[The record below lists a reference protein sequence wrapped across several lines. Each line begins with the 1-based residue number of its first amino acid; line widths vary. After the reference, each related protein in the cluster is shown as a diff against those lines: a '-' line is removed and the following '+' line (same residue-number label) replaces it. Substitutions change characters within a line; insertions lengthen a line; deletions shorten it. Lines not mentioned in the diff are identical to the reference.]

1 MNEREAL
8 RDATFDDASLA
19 GVDRDLRDIADA
31 TAPRRAFLE
40 TYLPHL
46 RQAATEALPSVAA
59 NPMPARPRRIALHRW
74 QVAVGIATAAALIL
88 AVGFGAFSWVVRPQP
103 VSAAAVLQKA
113 IGVASD
119 PAAAGIWSYHFKREG
134 INYVP
139 STLSINKGTVT
150 PSAATITFIET
161 DERWGVFPNRWRT
174 DYRTQRGQNLA
185 GAVASGSASDGT
197 TEWSYSPF
205 GSETEI
211 QIGALPP
218 GAKTPLF
225 LPIQLPTGA
234 QPGQDATYT
243 APTGCYHPKLAGEA
257 TVAGRAAYVID
268 LGPYLCPSSFTIG
281 GDGTPV
287 PGPITPP
294 EQQGRHTMWI
304 DKETFFYLKSE
315 NYNAD
320 GTLMSRQE
328 VTEIAYNITIP
339 DSVFA
344 YSPPPDVHS
353 ARVTD
358 LRPQLYQIPE
368 SAKYPGGGLPPGLVD
383 PSPQKP

>member
-1 MNEREAL
+1 MNEQEAL
-8 RDATFDDASLA
+8 RDATFDDISLA

-31 TAPRRAFLE
+31 TAPRPAFLE
-40 TYLPHL
+40 TYLLHL
-46 RQAATEALPSVAA
+46 RQAAIEALPSVTA
-59 NPMPARPRRIALHRW
+59 NPVRGRTRRIALHRW
-74 QVAVGIATAAALIL
+74 QAVVGIATAAALIL

-113 IGVASD
+113 IAIASD
-119 PAAAGIWSYHFKREG
+119 PAAAGIRSYHYKREG
-134 INYVP
+134 ISYAP
-139 STLSINKGTVT
+139 STISINKGTVT
-150 PSAATITFIET
+150 SSAATITLILM
-161 DERWGVFPNRWRT
+161 DEHWGVFPNRWRT
-174 DYRTQRGQNLA
+174 DYRTS
-185 GAVASGSASDGT
+185 AVASGSVSDGM

-205 GSETEI
+205 GVGTEV

-234 QPGQDATYT
+234 QPGQDATYN
-243 APTGCYHPKLAGEA
+243 APTGCYRPKLAGEA

-268 LGPYLCPSSFTIG
+268 LGPYLCPSSFTIYK
-281 GDGTPV
+281 DGTRV

-315 NYNAD
+315 NYNPD

-353 ARVTD
+353 TRVTD
-358 LRPQLYQIPE
+358 LRPQPYQIPE
-368 SAKYPGGGLPPGLVD
+368 SAKFPGGGLPPGLVD